1 MNDKTK
7 RPEVADTTPAHADAT
22 QTILDEVLAVV
33 ANPSNYTLHDTTGK
47 VNQEVL
53 DTIAYMALIRTMAS
67 SYVATMQRMI
77 GEAMDLGTEITTE
90 CGAILAVRERA
101 GRELIAAAR
110 LHKAADE
117 DPDLWTWLHTHEY
130 LQTRKERAGIE
141 SRTNIGID
149 LYDVRGGDHNE

>member
-1 MNDKTK
+1 MNEKEK
-7 RPEVADTTPAHADAT
+7 RPAVTPAHADT
-22 QTILDEVLAVV
+22 TLTDILGRLLAVV
-33 ANPSNYTLHDTTGK
+33 ADPTTYSLYDDEGK
-47 VNQEVL
+47 VNQATL
-53 DTIAYMALIRTMAS
+53 NTIAYMALIRTMAA
-67 SYVATMQRMI
+67 SYVATMQRTI
-77 GEAMDLGTEITTE
+77 GEALPLGTEIETQ

-101 GRELIAAAR
+101 SRELIAAAR